1 MADQARSRSLLVALA
16 LPIVAVGLMIGR
28 GELTSRTG
36 RPYLLSIRGYDPR
49 DLVRGHYLT
58 YRIDFR
64 WDEPG
69 ERCTSASCAYC
80 LKGPAGT
87 EPLVSKVSAGET
99 AGCDASFPES
109 ELDHLQQFFV
119 PEDKGYPL
127 ERAIRTRKAQLLV
140 RVSSGGNVVV
150 QDLLLD
156 GRPWRDVVR

>member
-1 MADQARSRSLLVALA
+1 MADRPASRSLLLALA

-28 GELTSRTG
+28 GELTTRTG
-36 RPYLLSIRGYDPR
+36 RPYLLSIHGYDPR

-69 ERCTSASCAYC
+69 ERCTSAACCYC
-80 LKGPAGT
+80 LNGPAGA
-87 EPLVSKVSAGET
+87 EPQVVKLSCGA
-99 AGCDASFPES
+99 AMRCDASFPEA

-119 PEDKGYPL
+119 PEDMGYPL
-127 ERAIRTRKAQLLV
+127 ERAIRSRKAQLLV
-140 RVSSGGNVVV
+140 RVSPGGSVVI

-156 GRPWRDVVR
+156 GRPWREVVR